1 MTAARVSGALG
12 AAVRAVCAY
21 GQRVGR
27 FSDNAKLYLVGAIV
41 RSMGFSSFELLLN
54 LYLLSL
60 GFDVAFIGLANTSRG
75 IASLVC
81 SLPAGLIADRIGRK
95 RAMIAGLTGI
105 VLIHLVVSIV
115 NQGWAITLAFVLN
128 GALSPLFAAS
138 IAPFLTENS
147 AAQERS
153 TLFTLNAALTNLGG
167 FVSTTVGGYLPG
179 WFALLLNTGAES
191 TLAYRSV
198 MLLST
203 GVMFLGMIP
212 ILFLKGPPADA
223 RPQVYAARPVRL
235 RVSNPRLLL
244 SLALPQLLFAFGAGL
259 VFPFLN
265 IFFKQRFGVPDATL
279 GWILGITS
287 AMAVPTMLIGGP
299 VADRLGKIQTMLYAR
314 ALSTPLLLAIGF
326 APYLPVAVAAHW
338 LRSGFMRVG
347 EPLYLSFAMDRL
359 PERERATGASLMA
372 MSWDAGWSTA
382 PLVSGL
388 VQVRAGFA
396 PLFVATTIAYSL
408 ALIAAYGFFVRPAG
422 IQSSGEHDSVSS
434 Q

>member
-1 MTAARVSGALG
+1 MTATGVSGALG
-12 AAVRAVCAY
+12 AAARGVRAY
-21 GQRVGR
+21 GRRVGR
-27 FSDNAKLYLVGAIV
+27 FNDNVKLYLAGAIV
-41 RSMGFSSFELLLN
+41 RSMAFSVFELFLN

-60 GFDVAFIGLANTSRG
+60 GFDAAFIGLVNTSRG
-75 IASLVC
+75 IASLVF

-95 RAMIAGLTGI
+95 RAMVAGLLGI
-105 VLIHLVVSIV
+105 VLVHLSVSIS
-115 NQGWAITLAFVLN
+115 NLGWAIAGAFVLN

-147 AAQERS
+147 TAQERS
-153 TLFTLNAALTNLGG
+153 TLFTLSAALTSLGG

-179 WFALLLNTGAES
+179 WLAPLLNTGAES
-191 TLAYRSV
+191 ALAYRSA

-203 GVMFLGMIP
+203 GVMFLGIVP
-212 ILFLKGPPADA
+212 ILFFKSPPADA
-223 RPQVYAARPVRL
+223 RPQVYTARPIR
-235 RVSNPRLLL
+235 RRFSNPRLLL
-244 SLALPQLLFAFGAGL
+244 RLALPQLLFAFGAGL

-265 IFFKQRFGVPDATL
+265 IFFKQRFDVSDATL
-279 GWILGITS
+279 GWILGITG

-314 ALSTPLLLAIGF
+314 TLSTPLLLAIGF

-347 EPLYLSFAMDRL
+347 EPLYLSFAMDQL
-359 PERERATGASLMA
+359 PERERATGASLMT

-388 VQVRAGFA
+388 VQVRVGFT
-396 PLFVATTIAYSL
+396 PLFVATTIAYTL
-408 ALIAAYGFFVRPAG
+408 ALIAVYGFFVRPARG
-422 IQSSGEHDSVSS
+422 QSSSERA
-434 Q
+434 